1 MKRIKSGLIKK
12 VAVLRVLL
20 RRPKI
25 VVIKDTDEYIE
36 TISIVELLKQEI
48 PDVTI
53 IKISNFLEASLDV
66 TRIVSMENME
76 ILEDGHPA
84 EIKAHSKSKLADDLR
99 DVNYES
105 YNYRKKVGN

>member
-84 EIKAHSKSKLADDLR
+84 DIKAHSKSKLADDLR

>member
-1 MKRIKSGLIKK
+1 MSHWTVFQRSVQKLAAVEEVQEVHIYVAGSGKQKTKSARK
-12 VAVLRVLL
+12 
-20 RRPKI
+20 
-25 VVIKDTDEYIE
+25 
-36 TISIVELLKQEI
+36 
-48 PDVTI
+48 I
-53 IKISNFLEASLDV
+53 IKIYSQIDCCFLEASLDV

-76 ILEDGHPA
+76 ILEDGHPG